1 MPSALVR
8 VPGMIALMALAGGC
22 ATLEDQTLFDSGS
35 GNGVSVY
42 FYQTSVL
49 GVCCGMM
56 GQAYNANP
64 VPVCV
69 QVSFGGGRRVALV
82 PAGAT
87 VEVYRTDITGWSGR
101 PGWSMWD
108 PRTRACTA

>member
-1 MPSALVR
+1 MSLIHLR
-8 VPGMIALMALAGGC
+8 VLGAVALAALTGSC
-22 ATLEDQTLFDSGS
+22 ATLEDQTLFDSAS

-42 FYQTSVL
+42 FYETNVL

-56 GQAYNANP
+56 GQAYNANT

-69 QVSFGGGRRVALV
+69 EMGFGGGRRVATV
-82 PAGAT
+82 PAGTT
-87 VEVYRTDITGWSGR
+87 VEVYRTDVSGWSGS
-101 PGWSMWD
+101 PSWSMWD